1 MGRQLVRRY
10 RLQAISLVLMW
21 IGGLEIV
28 ASFLVKEWFQFE
40 THLTPVFFLV
50 LLLGIALYVV
60 SRVV

>member
-1 MGRQLVRRY
+1 M
-10 RLQAISLVLMW
+10 QAISLVLMW